1 MSVDQK
7 VSDRKARR
15 QKKKQTFFSSSSSS
29 NKTDLKIENNRNP
42 VKKTFDTT
50 PDGTAPSRIQAS
62 VVYFMKRNNLCSQ
75 KHLKIGIGNA

>member
-15 QKKKQTFFSSSSSS
+15 QKKKQTFFSSSSS

-42 VKKTFDTT
+42 VKKHSTQRQMALPLPGFK
-50 PDGTAPSRIQAS
+50 PAWFI
-62 VVYFMKRNNLCSQ
+62 L
-75 KHLKIGIGNA
+75 